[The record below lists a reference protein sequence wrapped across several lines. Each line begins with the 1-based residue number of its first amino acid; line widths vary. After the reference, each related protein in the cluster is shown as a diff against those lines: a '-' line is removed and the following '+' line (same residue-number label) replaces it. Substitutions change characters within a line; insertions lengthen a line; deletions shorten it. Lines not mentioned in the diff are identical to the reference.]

1 MAGRTTFTLIGLL
14 WGSFTMT
21 SANDIPG
28 GDFDERLAQALDA
41 ALTSGEQLVAQET
54 GDQGQAIALTKS
66 RILVAKAGFAATGEL
81 DGHRVSAFDLQTVTS
96 VNLRKGPLG
105 AVIQICAEGTDTSAQ
120 DGGATAPALE
130 SGPVGPRNGTPDN
143 VVVFSG
149 PGRVKRAEAFAA
161 QIEFLTGTQVNR
173 VEPSA
178 RPAPATVQEAPAP
191 PKPKG
196 GRQPKTLAEEIYNE
210 VVDADKSPVTQ
221 DLSARAE
228 ASPQTPVESAPP
240 ETIPAPAQ
248 PVAMEYDDEEEAPEP
263 NVEYHPNPRL
273 PQPTRKQRGPNG
285 VLVLLGIAGVLV
297 LIGMAIMAPVRQ
309 SQNESNVIVDTTGQA
324 GDKLVVS
331 QLNAVS
337 KYRNQ
342 VSKLMAKADAEAAGL
357 RSAVRSGNKAAAKS
371 VGEAG
376 RTDLALK
383 GIDALSVPPG
393 LAEAKGNLTSGL
405 LAQKTAITAAAAAA
419 QTGSVPAKDT
429 LSRLDEA
436 SAQISKAMSA
446 ISQAQ
451 SQLQKQAA
459 GLASS
464 KHK

>member
-1 MAGRTTFTLIGLL
+1 MAGRTTYALIGLL

-81 DGHRVSAFDLQTVTS
+81 DGHKVSAFDLQTVTS

-105 AVIQICAEGTDTSAQ
+105 AVIQICAEGSDTSAQ
-120 DGGATAPALE
+120 
-130 SGPVGPRNGTPDN
+130 NGTPGN

-178 RPAPATVQEAPAP
+178 RPAPPAVHASETSAPFDGAQDADVSRLETP
-191 PKPKG
+191 TARKG
-196 GRQPKTLAEEIYNE
+196 GRQPKSLAEEIYNE

-228 ASPQTPVESAPP
+228 ASPQAPVESTPP

-248 PVAMEYDDEEEAPEP
+248 PVAMEYDDDEEAPEP
-263 NVEYHPNPRL
+263 GVEYRPNPRL
-273 PQPTRKQRGPNG
+273 PQPTRKQRGPSG

-357 RSAVRSGNKAAAKS
+357 RSAIRSGNKAAAKAI
-371 VGEAG
+371 GEAG
-376 RTDLALK
+376 KTDLALK
-383 GIDALSVPPG
+383 DINALSAPPG

-405 LAQKTAITAAAAAA
+405 LTQKTAITAAAAAA

-436 SAQISKAMSA
+436 STQIRRAMSA

-459 GLASS
+459 RFASS